1 MEPGLARVPGLAR
14 FAEISSPQKIPQHYL
29 RFILCLY
36 ESRASPVRR
45 DPAFAYP
52 RSRLTGLIFLHI
64 NSAARA
70 GSRADLVHNINFK
83 RALVHSLNFEAG

>member
-1 MEPGLARVPGLAR
+1 MEPGYPGYH
-14 FAEISSPQKIPQHYL
+14 FAEISPPQKIPQHYL
-29 RFILCLY
+29 CFILCFY

-52 RSRLTGLIFLHI
+52 RSLLTRLIFLHI

-70 GSRADLVHNINFK
+70 GSRADIVHNINFK
-83 RALVHSLNFEAG
+83 CALVHFLNFEAGWR